1 MRPDGAGYPTT
12 DWQNVF
18 LSSRAGTI
26 YSGTSE
32 IQRNIIGERAL
43 GLPKEP
49 RAAG

>member
-1 MRPDGAGYPTT
+1 
-12 DWQNVF
+12 VF

-26 YSGTSE
+26 FSGTSQ

-49 RAAG
+49 RVAH